1 MLHKRRNKKK
11 RDKNNIINAKENI
24 IINSDIESDR
34 YIYLMGLI
42 GISPVDA
49 KKDMA
54 NVKID
59 KIAVNLCSWKGYC
72 KRCGMVHIE

>member
-1 MLHKRRNKKK
+1 MLDKRRNKKK
-11 RDKNNIINAKENI
+11 RDKNNIINKKESSI
-24 IINSDIESDR
+24 LHSDIESDR

-42 GISPVDA
+42 GISPVEP

-54 NVKID
+54 NVKI
-59 KIAVNLCSWKGYC
+59 IVNRCSWKGYC

>member
-1 MLHKRRNKKK
+1 MSPKRRNKKK
-11 RDKNNIINAKENI
+11 REKNNIINMKESSI
-24 IINSDIESDR
+24 IRRDKESDR

-49 KKDMA
+49 KKDIT
-54 NVKID
+54 NVEI
-59 KIAVNLCSWKGYC
+59 VVSHCNCKGYC

>member
-1 MLHKRRNKKK
+1 MSHKRRNKKK
-11 RDKNNIINAKENI
+11 RDKRNIINTKESSI
-24 IINSDIESDR
+24 IHGDTSNDR

-49 KKDMA
+49 KKDIA
-54 NVKID
+54 NVE
-59 KIAVNLCSWKGYC
+59 IAVSNCNWKGYC